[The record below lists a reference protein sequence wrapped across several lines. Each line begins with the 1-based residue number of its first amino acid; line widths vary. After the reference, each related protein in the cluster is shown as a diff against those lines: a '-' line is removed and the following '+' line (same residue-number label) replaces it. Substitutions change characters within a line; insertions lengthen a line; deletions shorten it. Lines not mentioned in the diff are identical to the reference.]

1 MPEHISERGGWGR
14 MAGDDEKCNKSL
26 LSLLDLLAG
35 AQTSYGLVK
44 VLLLTMKPNEK
55 KLY

>member
-1 MPEHISERGGWGR
+1 
-14 MAGDDEKCNKSL
+14 MAGDGEKCNKSL

-55 KLY
+55 NYIEFILFVS